1 MCIWILDSGCTQHMT
16 GDRSILV
23 NFVDK
28 FLGTVRF
35 GNNHYA
41 PICGFGDIIQGGI
54 TIRCVSYVHG
64 LSHNLL
70 SVGQFCDNNLEVA
83 FRKTWCK
90 VRTYEGVDLITG
102 SRSSNLFTINLAN
115 TQPTTDTCLL
125 SKASTYQAWLWHRRL
140 SHLNFRTINDLIS
153 KKLVIGLPDLT
164 FSADHICGACAMG
177 KISRSP
183 HKPKPVPNTTDTL
196 HLLHVDL
203 CGPMRTMSIH
213 GKRYVMV
220 IVDDYSRYTWP
231 HFLRS
236 KDETPSVLIDFLKSV
251 QVSLQKPIRIIRT
264 DRGTEF
270 TNSVFT
276 TYLTSVGIT
285 LQHSAARTPEQNG
298 VVERRN
304 RTLVEA
310 ARTMLLYSKLP
321 HFLWAEAISTACFTQ
336 NRSIIHKRFNKPH
349 TKLSTIAVLN

>member
-1 MCIWILDSGCTQHMT
+1 MT

-64 LSHNLL
+64 LTHNLL

-153 KKLVIGLPDLT
+153 KKLAIGLPDLT
-164 FSADHICGACAMG
+164 FSPDHI
-177 KISRSP
+177 
-183 HKPKPVPNTTDTL
+183 
-196 HLLHVDL
+196 
-203 CGPMRTMSIH
+203 
-213 GKRYVMV
+213 
-220 IVDDYSRYTWP
+220 
-231 HFLRS
+231 
-236 KDETPSVLIDFLKSV
+236 
-251 QVSLQKPIRIIRT
+251 
-264 DRGTEF
+264 
-270 TNSVFT
+270 
-276 TYLTSVGIT
+276 
-285 LQHSAARTPEQNG
+285 
-298 VVERRN
+298 
-304 RTLVEA
+304 
-310 ARTMLLYSKLP
+310 
-321 HFLWAEAISTACFTQ
+321 
-336 NRSIIHKRFNKPH
+336 
-349 TKLSTIAVLN
+349 